1 MTKKTKRGRD
11 FCFPHLFITSFNLY
25 NLFRIT
31 YCACLTDYCDLHLSR
46 ISHLIL
52 YLLRNFTGKVFSL
65 LIVNLISTNNYTQ
78 LATCP
83 DSIRL
88 RHTRIGHCQLFQ
100 IVQTLDV
107 SLNNFATCS
116 RTAPEIASHTC
127 TMGARRLVISTSSWW
142 APIALQISG
151 FSLNFSASFIP

>member
-11 FCFPHLFITSFNLY
+11 FLFPHLFITSFNLY

-78 LATCP
+78 LATCL

-107 SLNNFATCS
+107 SLNNFAACS
-116 RTAPEIASHTC
+116 RTGT
-127 TMGARRLVISTSSWW
+127 
-142 APIALQISG
+142 
-151 FSLNFSASFIP
+151 